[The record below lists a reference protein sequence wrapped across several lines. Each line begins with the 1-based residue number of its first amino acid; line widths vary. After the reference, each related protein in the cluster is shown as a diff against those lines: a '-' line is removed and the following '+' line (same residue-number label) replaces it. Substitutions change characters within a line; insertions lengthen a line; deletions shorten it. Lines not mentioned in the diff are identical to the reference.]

1 MLHRIVLKLLFLP
14 AVLCSYVSVQFPQM
28 PHYHLVE
35 ATNAAKKV
43 MGPYYREPEPSP
55 GPIPTH
61 LFKML
66 KHSFDNDHYV
76 DDTGD
81 IVYYK
86 KDARV

>member
-1 MLHRIVLKLLFLP
+1 
-14 AVLCSYVSVQFPQM
+14 
-28 PHYHLVE
+28 
-35 ATNAAKKV
+35 
-43 MGPYYREPEPSP
+43 MGPYYREPKPSP
-55 GPIPTH
+55 GPFPTH
-61 LFKML
+61 LWGML